1 MAGLVLLYAFLKVH
15 SKRQIAVFTCT
26 VSTSMY
32 IAWILLRKR
41 ERERDQTTV
50 PIDSCL
56 NLFHMFFYIDSHV
69 NIL

>member
-1 MAGLVLLYAFLKVH
+1 MYCFYVNVY
-15 SKRQIAVFTCT
+15 
-26 VSTSMY
+26 SMDVVEE
-32 IAWILLRKR
+32 RER